1 MKEGGVMKK
10 GLRTVVEPTTMALLI
25 ALGIGLGIMVHSVFF
40 VAASLIALVALIQ
53 SLMIAADRLTHRH
66 L

>member
-10 GLRTVVEPTTMALLI
+10 GLRTVVEPTTTALLI
-25 ALGIGLGIMVHSVFF
+25 ALGVGLGIMVHSVFF
-40 VAASLIALVALIQ
+40 VAASLIALAALIQ
-53 SLMIAADRLTHRH
+53 SLVNAADHLTHRH

>member
-1 MKEGGVMKK
+1 MKK

-25 ALGIGLGIMVHSVFF
+25 ALGVGLGIMVHSVFF

-53 SLMIAADRLTHRH
+53 SLMTAADRLTHRH

>member
-1 MKEGGVMKK
+1 MKK

-53 SLMIAADRLTHRH
+53 SLMTAADRLTHRH

>member
-1 MKEGGVMKK
+1 MKK

-25 ALGIGLGIMVHSVFF
+25 ALGIGLGIMVHSVFL

-53 SLMIAADRLTHRH
+53 SLMTAADRLTHRH

>member
-1 MKEGGVMKK
+1 MKQV
-10 GLRTVVEPTTMALLI
+10 LLTVVEPTTATSLI

-40 VAASLIALVALIQ
+40 VAASIIALVALIQ
-53 SLMIAADRLTHRH
+53 SLMTAADHLTHRH

>member
-1 MKEGGVMKK
+1 MKK

-25 ALGIGLGIMVHSVFF
+25 ALGIGLGIMVHAVFF

-53 SLMIAADRLTHRH
+53 SLMTAADRLTHRH